1 MHQREIMKMIID
13 KIKKTRR
20 KENSKEMW
28 NYKKKSLK
36 RMPIEEN
43 LKAKT
48 WYFKNANNYIN

>member
-13 KIKKTRR
+13 KIMKTRR
-20 KENSKEMW
+20 KENWKEMW

-36 RMPIEEN
+36 IMPIEEN

-48 WYFKNANNYIN
+48 